1 MRGPNVL
8 IAALLLAVGGVAAA
22 GAATGDDPERP
33 NFILCMADDQGY
45 GDVGYYG
52 DPRPKTPTLD
62 EIARTGIR
70 FDRFYAAA
78 PVCSPTRGSVMTGRH
93 PNRFGCFSW
102 GHTLRPQEV
111 TIAETLRAAG
121 YAAGH
126 FGKWHLGSVRAESP
140 VSPGASGFD
149 EWVSSPNFFEN
160 DPLLSDRGKVV
171 QVKGES
177 SRATVDAALE
187 FIKRASA
194 RKQPF
199 LAVVWFG
206 SPHNPHVSAPENREP
221 HQSLPPAQQQYYGE
235 ITGIDNAVG
244 HLRREIR
251 NLGVGGNTLLWYSSD
266 NGPQAP
272 AARPGSAG
280 GLRGRKADIWEGGI
294 RVPALIEWPARLR
307 THRVISEPVGSV
319 DIYPTLA
326 ALAGAGPAAR
336 VLPLDGMDL
345 TPMLEGKVARRNRPL
360 GFWDYPE
367 AGIRSASAQ
376 LLQEQAD
383 RRPSSYQ
390 DADAGKITRRYPDD
404 SFPGHA
410 AWIQGDWKLHRIQP
424 KNGDVMWRLFNL
436 RQDHAEARDL
446 AEAEQKRAKRMRTQ
460 LEAWLKSVV
469 KSLNGGD
476 Y

>member
-1 MRGPNVL
+1 M
-8 IAALLLAVGGVAAA
+8 LLLAIGFLCAWAASGATA
-22 GAATGDDPERP
+22 GTGATRP

-52 DPRPKTPTLD
+52 DPIPKTPVLD
-62 EIARTGIR
+62 EISRTGLR

-102 GHTLRPQEV
+102 GHTLRPQEI
-111 TIAETLRAAG
+111 TIAETLKAAG
-121 YAAGH
+121 YATGH
-126 FGKWHLGSVRAESP
+126 FGKWHLGSVRADSP

-160 DPLLSDRGKVV
+160 DPLLSNRGKVV
-171 QVKGES
+171 ETKGES
-177 SRATVDAALE
+177 SRVVVDAALD

-221 HQSLPPAQQQYYGE
+221 YKHLPPALQNYYGE

-244 HLRREIR
+244 HMRKELRSA
-251 NLGVGGNTLLWYSSD
+251 GAADNTLLWYTSD

-272 AARPGSAG
+272 ANRPGSAG
-280 GLRGRKADIWEGGI
+280 GLRGRKASIWEGGL
-294 RVPALIEWPARLR
+294 RVPALMEWPARIR
-307 THRVISEPVGSV
+307 SHRVIDVPAGSV
-319 DIYPTLA
+319 DIYPTLV
-326 ALAGAGPAAR
+326 ALAGAKATR
-336 VLPLDGMDL
+336 QVQPLDGVDL
-345 TPMLEGKVARRNRPL
+345 TPVIDGKVAQRERPL

-367 AGIRSASAQ
+367 PGVPSPSA
-376 LLQEQAD
+376 LLLKEQAEGK
-383 RRPSSYQ
+383 PSSY
-390 DADAGKITRRYPDD
+390 DDSGAGKITRQYPADT
-404 SFPGHA
+404 FPGHA
-410 AWIQGDWKLHRIQP
+410 AWTDGDWKLHRIQA
-424 KNGDVMWRLFNL
+424 KTGAVDWQLFNL
-436 RQDHAEARDL
+436 ARDRTESQNV
-446 AEAEQKRAKRMRTQ
+446 AATEPERVKKMRVGFE
-460 LEAWLKSVV
+460 LWLQSVV
-469 KSLNGGD
+469 RSLNGGD